1 MPLNWAETDEDE
13 VMANIEKEIKARK
26 KLEAYKIK
34 VWNKI
39 LHKEYL
45 DSIDEYSQIG
55 LVLFMI
61 SQQKTINIYREGK
74 EDREYNASLLM
85 RNIQYFMED
94 EVPLGLWTP
103 LLHSLCKDYI
113 DKVKGN
119 LIQRAL
125 NTHINV
131 FNILLPKTLDKTIS
145 RNKKLYIE
153 RKGHP
158 PPHPFDDSSDD
169 S

>member
-1 MPLNWAETDEDE
+1 MEFTISHACKEHIKFYALNGRF
-13 VMANIEKEIKARK
+13 N
-26 KLEAYKIK
+26 
-34 VWNKI
+34 
-39 LHKEYL
+39 
-45 DSIDEYSQIG
+45 QG
-55 LVLFMI
+55 
-61 SQQKTINIYREGK
+61 EG
-74 EDREYNASLLM
+74 
-85 RNIQYFMED
+85 NIQHFMED
-94 EVPLGLWTP
+94 KVPLGLWTQ

-125 NTHINV
+125 KTHINV
-131 FNILLPKTLDKTIS
+131 WNILSPKTLDKTIS

-158 PPHPFDDSSDD
+158 PPQLFDDSSED